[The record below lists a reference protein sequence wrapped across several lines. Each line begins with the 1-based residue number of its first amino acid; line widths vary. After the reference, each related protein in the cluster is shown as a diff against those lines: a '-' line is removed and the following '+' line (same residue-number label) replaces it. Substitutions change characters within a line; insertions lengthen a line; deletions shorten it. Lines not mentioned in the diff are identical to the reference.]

1 MQKQLLKEK
10 EKLVAQNEII
20 LSRLSEDIL
29 KHQQTLDEL
38 KEYQRR
44 AKEYREEKDLWTRK
58 RDQQRENH
66 AKFVE
71 EIEHDKVIQ
80 IDNLRKEMLMQIRE
94 VKIQMLNMNEDQL
107 VGTTK
112 LTVIQNASLT
122 GELEYQSKQTEHQ
135 MYKNQQMHTIIK
147 QLTQDLADHQQVE
160 NELAKRSH
168 FC

>member
-1 MQKQLLKEK
+1 MKVQETRTEMQKQLLKEK

-29 KHQQTLDEL
+29 KNQQTLEEL

-71 EIEHDKVIQ
+71 EIEHDKVI
-80 IDNLRKEMLMQIRE
+80 
-94 VKIQMLNMNEDQL
+94 
-107 VGTTK
+107 
-112 LTVIQNASLT
+112 
-122 GELEYQSKQTEHQ
+122 
-135 MYKNQQMHTIIK
+135 
-147 QLTQDLADHQQVE
+147 
-160 NELAKRSH
+160 
-168 FC
+168 